1 MIKNPISVYIN
12 WTAYNEFSGNVVLTE
27 AFAMEQLDYLFR
39 RRGSRNAWRTMSS
52 QVF

>member
-12 WTAYNEFSGNVVLTE
+12 WAAYDEISDNVVLTE
-27 AFAMEQLDYLFR
+27 VIAMEQLDYLFR